1 MPSLQEKLQEVR
13 PKAEE
18 LSSSLSKIEEA
29 SSSLS
34 RQRSGIRV
42 KKLQRTA
49 GVARDLA
56 LKCRMA
62 QARKSLL
69 VRLARQL
76 GGDAFAD
83 GKCQAFALAFEVKNH
98 KSVEW
103 KADVCKLIR
112 EALQKKMTDIGTC
125 CASWDAD
132 CQQLILYFCN
142 CSHTF
147 EATMATRNPDSTS
160 EIESILEQALNKSA
174 ESPELKTSFK
184 ELHKLHAAEIE
195 TPLDLNHLGV
205 QSHGMDGSA
214 LNIDWVAPGSWA
226 DVFALKMDD
235 VIVLANHCPTAEIVK
250 NHVSLD
256 SENSRLLLFV
266 ARGGWEM
273 LRILVGFLTEGYGPD
288 VEDFNELNESIR
300 ADTPRPQRSQH
311 AFGTTQKLSVK
322 MTLLVELPRQTH
334 MHL

>member
-1 MPSLQEKLQEVR
+1 MLTLQEKLQEVR

-34 RQRSGIRV
+34 PQRSGIRV

-83 GKCQAFALAFEVKNH
+83 GKCRVFALAFEVQNH
-98 KSVEW
+98 ESVEW
-103 KADVCKLIR
+103 NADLCKLIR

-142 CSHTF
+142 YSQTF

-160 EIESILEQALNKSA
+160 EIESILEQALNKSV
-174 ESPELKTSFK
+174 ESLALKTSLK

-195 TPLDLNHLGV
+195 TPLDLKHLGV
-205 QSHGMDGSA
+205 QSHGMEGSA

-226 DVFALKMDD
+226 DVFGLKMDD

-266 ARGGWEM
+266 ARGG
-273 LRILVGFLTEGYGPD
+273 
-288 VEDFNELNESIR
+288 
-300 ADTPRPQRSQH
+300 
-311 AFGTTQKLSVK
+311 
-322 MTLLVELPRQTH
+322 
-334 MHL
+334 